1 MRRRDLLLAGLLLVD
16 GGVAGPRS
24 DLVLRDLA
32 ADASCQ
38 RLARGVRLDP
48 AGPGAASGVRAVGWV
63 HRAGTTE
70 APPGA
75 SVALAS
81 EMGSGVE
88 SNPDARGTFYV
99 TVDGKTARLTVSAP
113 GFEPAGRQLTAGTYC
128 VEASLAA
135 GGAR

>member
-1 MRRRDLLLAGLLLVD
+1 M
-16 GGVAGPRS
+16 
-24 DLVLRDLA
+24 
-32 ADASCQ
+32 
-38 RLARGVRLDP
+38 
-48 AGPGAASGVRAVGWV
+48 RAVGWV
-63 HRAGTTE
+63 HRAGSSE
-70 APPGA
+70 APTGA

-88 SNPDARGTFYV
+88 SSPDARGTFYV

-113 GFEPAGRQLTAGTYC
+113 GFEPASRQLTAGTYC